1 MEDTRGFFDKAKAAM
16 GQAAARAKE
25 EVDDL
30 QARRDLGNAE
40 KELGKAAFE
49 LVEAGELEHPVLEEH
64 AAKIRELRARVE
76 REDDDADTE
85 AEADADADVDAPE
98 PDDADADGS

>member
-49 LVEAGELEHPVLEEH
+49 LLEAGELEHPVLEEH
-64 AAKIRELRARVE
+64 AEKIRELRARVE
-76 REDDDADTE
+76 GDESEADGEAE
-85 AEADADADVDAPE
+85 AEADASGPGDPDPDA
-98 PDDADADGS
+98 S